1 MTSPLEA
8 HFGPFRDGIIGIGER
23 LAGSA
28 GEVPLVYADW
38 IASGRLYGPIEDR
51 LRSLAYPYVANT
63 HSESSA
69 LGASMTAAYRAAHEL
84 IKLRVGAGPD
94 DVVVTAGSGMTGVVN
109 KLQRILGLRVP
120 ERARGL
126 CGRDGCGLREDDRPV
141 VFLTHLE
148 HHSNHT
154 SWLESLADV
163 VVLEPDADL
172 RVDPAELERQLAR
185 YARRPLKIGSFSAGS
200 NVTGV
205 RPPYRDLARL
215 MHRAGGLAFIDFAAS
230 APYDPIDMHPAGDA
244 EGSLDAVFFSP
255 HKFLGGPGSPGVLVF
270 NSRIYGNSVPD
281 DPGGGTV
288 AWTNRWG
295 ERRYVDDIESRED
308 GGTPAFLGAI
318 RAALALELKEL
329 MGCAA
334 IRGRETELLD
344 RAFAGLASIPGL
356 KILAE
361 GERDRLGVISFYFE
375 DLHYNL
381 VVRLL
386 SDLYGIQVRGGCSC
400 AGTYGHYLLH
410 VDRERSREITC
421 KIDSGD
427 LTDKPGWVR
436 LSLHPTMT
444 NAELDYCLR
453 ALAEIAER
461 GAAWAADYRLD
472 RKRGEFVRI
481 DGRRFEPMET
491 AALFTRE
498 GLLVSRRLGKSRAE

>member
-1 MTSPLEA
+1 MSAHGSETSLEA
-8 HFGPFRDGIIGIGER
+8 HFAPFRRGIIGIGER
-23 LAGSA
+23 LEGPAGLL
-28 GEVPLVYADW
+28 PLVYADW

-63 HSESSA
+63 HSESNA
-69 LGASMTAAYRAAHEL
+69 LGAAMTDAYRRAHGL
-84 IKLRVGAGPD
+84 IKERVGAGED

-109 KLQRILGLRVP
+109 KLQRILGLRIP

-126 CGRDGCGLREDDRPV
+126 CGREACALSEDERPV

-163 VVLEPDADL
+163 VVLEPDGDL
-172 RVDPAELERQLAR
+172 RVDPAELEKQLKLFEE
-185 YARRPLKIGSFSAGS
+185 RPLKIGSFSAGS

-205 RPPYRDLARL
+205 RPPYRELARL
-215 MHRAGGLAFIDFAAS
+215 MHRAGGLAFVDFAAS
-230 APYDPIDMHPAGDA
+230 APYDPMDMHPADDP
-244 EGSLDAVFFSP
+244 EGYLDAVFFSP

-270 NSRIYGNSVPD
+270 NSRIYGNSIPD

-295 ERRYVDDIESRED
+295 ERRYVADIESRED
-308 GGTPAFLGAI
+308 GGTPAFLGAM
-318 RAALALELKEL
+318 RAALAMELKEL
-329 MGCAA
+329 MGTEAV
-334 IRGRETELLD
+334 RRREAELLD
-344 RAFAGLASIPGL
+344 RAFAGLLAIPTL

-361 GERDRLGVISFYFE
+361 AERDRLGVISFYLE
-375 DLHYNL
+375 KLHYNL

-386 SDLYGIQVRGGCSC
+386 SDRYGIQVRGGCSC

-444 NAELDYCLR
+444 DAELDYCIR
-453 ALAEIAER
+453 SLAEIAEN
-461 GAAWAADYRLD
+461 GASWAADYRLD
-472 RKRGEFVRI
+472 RKHGEFVRI
-481 DGRRFEPMET
+481 DGRQFRPFDA
-491 AALFTRE
+491 AALFARE
-498 GLLVSRRLGKSRAE
+498 GLA